1 MPKEQVA
8 QLGAG
13 QALMHLASDAVRAA
27 ATSPFLEASGQ
38 VHGLPVA
45 ILCSLALPVPPCLSA
60 GQQQGGGVS
69 RAAALPD
76 ERTSGA
82 CPHPTCSCPLR
93 SPTAGQGTCS
103 LPSP

>member
-1 MPKEQVA
+1 MHADTRHVHADTCNFQCRVLKLACAAAVMPKEQVA

-45 ILCSLALPVPPCLSA
+45 ILCSLSLPV
-60 GQQQGGGVS
+60 
-69 RAAALPD
+69 
-76 ERTSGA
+76 
-82 CPHPTCSCPLR
+82 
-93 SPTAGQGTCS
+93 
-103 LPSP
+103 